1 MRRREFIT
9 PICGAGATALGP
21 SLARSQPAEPM
32 RRIATLVGG
41 ALNDREMQSR
51 IEVLRQG
58 LQSLGWTEGRN
69 YRFEQ
74 RSADNP
80 ERARWEAAALV
91 NGAPDLIITSTG
103 LGVAEL
109 RRATSTIPIVFV
121 NVADPV
127 GGGLISSFAGS
138 GANVTGFTAF
148 EYRTAGKW
156 LELLKEIASS
166 TKRVAFVFGGPEYG
180 PTGEGFYR
188 ALAGIAP
195 SFGVELI
202 PIRTGTPADVENAI
216 DTFARTPNSGLVA
229 AADGG
234 SLNNRAIVLRTVA
247 RHRMLA
253 VYPFR
258 FWVAEGGLAA
268 YGVDLRDQYRR
279 AASYVDRIL
288 RGTHPKDLPV
298 QAPNK
303 FELLINLK
311 TARALGIDIAPILLT
326 RADEVIE

>member
-1 MRRREFIT
+1 MRRREFVT
-9 PICGAGATALGP
+9 LICGAGAAALGP
-21 SLARSQPAEPM
+21 SVARSQPAEPM
-32 RRIATLVGG
+32 RRIGLLSGA
-41 ALNDREMQSR
+41 ALNDQEMQSR
-51 IEVLRQG
+51 VEVLRNA
-58 LQSLGWTEGRN
+58 LQPLGWTEGRN
-69 YRFEQ
+69 YRFEL
-74 RSADNP
+74 RAASDP
-80 ERARWEAAALV
+80 ERVRWEAEALV
-91 NGAPDLIITSTG
+91 NGAPDLMIATTG
-103 LGVAEL
+103 LAVAEL
-109 RRATSTIPIVFV
+109 RRATSSIPIVFV

-127 GGGLISSFAGS
+127 GGGLISSLAGS

-156 LELLKEIASS
+156 LELLKEIAPG
-166 TKRVAFVFGGPEYG
+166 TRRVAFTFGGPEYG

-188 ALAGIAP
+188 TLTGIAP
-195 SFGVELI
+195 SFGVDLI
-202 PIRTGTPADVENAI
+202 PIRTGTPTEVESAI
-216 DTFARTPNSGLVA
+216 DTLARTPNSGLVA

-234 SLNNRAIVLRTVA
+234 AFNNRAVIIRTVA
-247 RHRMLA
+247 RHRMAA

-258 FWVAEGGLAA
+258 FYVAEGGLAA
-268 YGVDLRDQYRR
+268 YGVDVRDQYRR

-311 TARALGIDIAPILLT
+311 TARALGIDIPPILLT